1 MDKIIVQ
8 TPSLFKVDQTFDD
21 ERFMRV
27 RIAVMHSGE
36 NRNKSSFDTKV
47 IRAAKD
53 TFVNIP
59 ILANVITYTDEDGN
73 TVIDYGGHDMHIEQD
88 AFDENK
94 TRLIYDER
102 VVGIIPETCN
112 FEIVHDDKSDRDY
125 AYVDGLLYREY
136 GNYACDVLESRG
148 NTTDVSAE
156 VYCDEIS
163 YNAETQVLVVDKMRM
178 SGVTLLG
185 ADVTPAM
192 EGAKAQTFSISET
205 NRDAQLIKI
214 MQELKESLDNY
225 TAAVQAGN
233 EKSKEGGMVNV
244 DKFNELLAQY
254 NVTVDDISFE
264 YEGLSDEELEAK
276 FAEVFT
282 SEGEPDEP
290 EDEPDPDD
298 ADNGEAEDDEQEDES
313 ESDDVELN
321 SVKFSVEYNGATRT
335 YSVSLQD
342 KISALYELVN
352 DTYADEDDCW
362 YDVTVYDD
370 EKYVIMVDY
379 WRGKGYK
386 QSYKVKK
393 DVYTLVGDRVEVF
406 ARWLTQDEI
415 NALDKMKS
423 DFADVSEKLGK
434 YEAEPDKMKIL
445 ESDDYSLIA
454 NDEEFTELKNNHFDM
469 SVEDVTKRADEILTK
484 AAKAHKFSFA
494 PEASSSPVKPLPPMA
509 KKPQKR
515 FGSLFDGII
524 K

>member
-8 TPSLFKVDQTFDD
+8 TPSLFKVDNTFDD

-27 RIAVMHSGE
+27 RIAVMHSGW
-36 NRNKSSFDTKV
+36 NRNKSSFDTEV

-53 TFVNIP
+53 TFANIP
-59 ILANVITYTDEDGN
+59 ILADVITYTDKDGN
-73 TVIDYGGHDMHIEQD
+73 TVIDYGGHDMHVEQD
-88 AFDENK
+88 AFDEEK
-94 TRLIYDER
+94 MRLIYDER
-102 VVGIIPETCN
+102 VVGIIPESCN

-125 AYVDGLLYREY
+125 VYVDGLLYREY
-136 GNYACDVLESRG
+136 GNYACDVLESR
-148 NTTDVSAE
+148 NNMTDVSAE
-156 VYCDEIS
+156 IYCDKIS
-163 YNAETQVLVVDKMRM
+163 YNADTQALVVDEMRM

-192 EGAKAQTFSISET
+192 EGANAQVFSISKDD
-205 NRDAQLIKI
+205 RDSQLIKI

-254 NVTVDDISFE
+254 NVTKEDITFE

-290 EDEPDPDD
+290 EGEPEPEDDKVNESASEEDELEEDEP
-298 ADNGEAEDDEQEDES
+298 
-313 ESDDVELN
+313 ELN
-321 SVKFSVEYNGATRT
+321 SIKCSVEYNGATHT

-423 DFADVSEKLGK
+423 DFADVSAKLEK
-434 YEAEPDKMKIL
+434 YEAEPEKMKVL

-454 NDEEFTELKNNHFDM
+454 EDADFVALKNDHFDM
-469 SVEDVTKRADEILTK
+469 SVEDVTKRADEILTN
-484 AAKAHKFSFA
+484 AAKAHKFSFSA
-494 PEASSSPVKPLPPMA
+494 DDKNGNGVKPLPPMS

-515 FGSLFDGII
+515 FGSLFDGIV
-524 K
+524 